1 MAGITRQLSGLAD
14 GIHLQFASQGS
25 NTVVLIDPDGT
36 AGSGRAVK
44 LVTVD
49 NVSISA
55 LNKSV
60 NFAF

>member
-1 MAGITRQLSGLAD
+1 MNYTTAIAGGY
-14 GIHLQFASQGS
+14 LQFASQGS
-25 NTVVLIDPDGT
+25 NTVVLIDLDGT

-49 NVSISA
+49 NVSTSA